1 MNIYM
6 IYCVV
11 GVEYNSMNMPISV
24 CILKSF
30 TNVDDAVKY
39 RDKQNK
45 YTTIDIIETEV
56 DKDNDINVENEL
68 NFN

>member
-1 MNIYM
+1 
-6 IYCVV
+6 
-11 GVEYNSMNMPISV
+11 MNMPISV